1 VGKERTKVTLDTNIV
16 VSALGWRGNS
26 HTILERVMQG
36 KLELYLSYEQ
46 FEELSRVLEY
56 PKFDFTEEQK
66 MRFKA
71 LISSVATF
79 VQPIEL
85 DVIKA
90 DPADN
95 RVLECALVAKLDFII
110 SGDDHLL
117 SIRRFGRAKIMTASN
132 FLNQG

>member
-1 VGKERTKVTLDTNIV
+1 
-16 VSALGWRGNS
+16 
-26 HTILERVMQG
+26 MQG

-117 SIRRFGRAKIMTASN
+117 SIRRFGRTKIMTASN

>member
-1 VGKERTKVTLDTNIV
+1 MGKERTKVTLDTNIV

-117 SIRRFGRAKIMTASN
+117 SIRRFGRTKIMTASN